1 MKKVLI
7 TVATVFIA
15 LTTML
20 SSSADAGFRVGIG
33 FSVLNSKLMTPHR
46 SRRSSHR
53 RRNKRKYKAAK
64 RRRAKQK
71 AYAKKRRAK
80 RKVYAKQRSTKRRTI
95 AKVKKAPKAA
105 PVIDTSRN
113 ENSTISTAMVDTAEY
128 DTETTF
134 EAEEPVTENTAEV
147 TADAVPVADT
157 GNQLSCKKFFPAVGM
172 TLTVPCE

>member
-7 TVATVFIA
+7 AVATVFIA

-33 FSVLNSKLMTPHR
+33 FGVLSSKLMTPHR

-53 RRNKRKYKAAK
+53 RWRKRKYHAAK
-64 RRRAKQK
+64 R
-71 AYAKKRRAK
+71 RRAK
-80 RKVYAKQRSTKRRTI
+80 RKVYAKKRSSKPTSI
-95 AKVKKAPKAA
+95 AKVKQPPKAA
-105 PVIDTSRN
+105 PVVDNSRN
-113 ENSTISTAMVDTAEY
+113 VNSTISTAMVETEEY

-134 EAEEPVTENTAEV
+134 EAEETDAENVAEV
-147 TADAVPVADT
+147 TTDAVPVADT

>member
-1 MKKVLI
+1 MKKILI
-7 TVATVFIA
+7 AVATVFVA

-33 FSVLNSKLMTPHR
+33 FGVLNSKLMTPHR
-46 SRRSSHR
+46 SRRSTHR
-53 RRNKRKYKAAK
+53 RRNKRKYRAAK

-80 RKVYAKQRSTKRRTI
+80 RKVYAKKRSSKPTSI
-95 AKVKKAPKAA
+95 AKVKQAPKAA
-105 PVIDTSRN
+105 PVVDNSRN
-113 ENSTISTAMVDTAEY
+113 VNSTISTAMVDTEEY

-134 EAEEPVTENTAEV
+134 EAEETDAENVAEV
-147 TADAVPVADT
+147 TTDAVPVADT